1 MAFSLR
7 TAATLPLSAA
17 LAAGAAS
24 PALAGGFKLSEYSVL
39 DLGMAG
45 SGYAALAEGPETIW
59 ANPAGLT
66 ALDGLQI
73 QAGAHGVIGRGEF
86 NDAGSLDALG
96 APLTG
101 AEEDDLFNDALIP
114 NLYLSRALNDTVTVG
129 LGVNAPFG
137 LATEYRPDSLTR
149 FQAVK
154 SRLQVLDFN
163 PSIGVAVNDELSVG
177 FGLSA
182 QYADASLSN
191 AIDFRAVCLSQASP
205 TQCAASGLAPGPAEG
220 FSRVAGD
227 DWSFGWNAGV
237 LWEPEPGTRVGLSH
251 RSEISHELEGAVEY
265 GKPAGAALFAPVFN
279 DVSASAPL
287 DLPAETALSLRHQAT
302 DRLAL
307 NASLVWTWWDLDAL
321 VVDYDNPAQ
330 PQTRDRLGYDH
341 AARVSI
347 GAEYD
352 WRPDWTLRAGLAFD
366 ESPTPDDERTPRAPD
381 SDRVIASIGAS
392 WSPNETVQVDAGWQ
406 HLFFDDA
413 EVDRTG
419 AGGDRLVGQ
428 FDNAADIVGVSVTW
442 RR

>member
-1 MAFSLR
+1 MAFSPR
-7 TAATLPLSAA
+7 TAATLSLSAA

-86 NDAGSLDALG
+86 NDAGSRNALG

-101 AEEDDLFNDALIP
+101 AQEDDLFNDALIP
-114 NLYLSRALNDTVTVG
+114 NLYLSKAVNDTVTVG

-137 LATEYRPDSLTR
+137 LATEYRSDSLTR

-205 TQCAASGLAPGPAEG
+205 SQCAAAGLAPGPAEG
-220 FSRVAGD
+220 FSRVEGD
-227 DWSFGWNAGV
+227 DWSFGWNAGL

-265 GKPAGAALFAPVFN
+265 GKPAGASLFDPVFN
-279 DVSASAPL
+279 DISASAPL

-330 PQTRDRLGYDH
+330 PQTRDRLGYDN

-352 WRPDWTLRAGLAFD
+352 WRPDWTLRAGLALD
-366 ESPTPDDERTPRAPD
+366 ESPTPDDERTPRVPD